1 MTYPP
6 LILGYTAHQR
16 RPVVLDADAS
26 FPHRVL
32 VGGTGKG
39 KTSFLMGLVYQQLR
53 RGGGCIFVD
62 GKAKPQN
69 LLTIAHLAQQ
79 TGRWS
84 LLRAIAP
91 GLPWSHLYNPLH
103 AEREIS
109 EAVNFLLNLLPPVSV
124 QSEAQYYRDQVRS
137 FLLTTLEVLR
147 ATGKTATIRDL
158 LAIMTAPAHVIE
170 EKLRADLKDSRH
182 EERFGDL
189 HYITRGILK
198 DKRETL
204 SGMVAQL
211 QSITATDLG
220 NFLSTVFSDLDLTTA
235 VDVGMPVWMALPTS
249 SDQARANALG
259 RAFLAD
265 ILAVMADLTG
275 DRRPTPTPPFLI
287 VLDEFGSYALAEFAE
302 MLRKAREANIQ
313 VVVSLTTIAD
323 LQDPTRGLTMSFPD
337 QLLGNAEAIY
347 MGSWAPGTLRYA
359 AEYYGEEK
367 QLIASRRESLA
378 QNVSGRL
385 ASAEDR
391 YWNPQLGTARTV
403 FDQLTEKREP
413 RLRKELLN
421 ELRQHEA
428 IVFFQGHPTLVH
440 LVYYFAPVTERN
452 KDPATVVPTWLR
464 APLQP
469 AGLSEYVLAHHVQI
483 VKTAAANGKAPESAT
498 PPAKVTPAR
507 TTTPARKRT
516 RPKPDAPPS

>member
-1 MTYPP
+1 
-6 LILGYTAHQR
+6 
-16 RPVVLDADAS
+16 
-26 FPHRVL
+26 
-32 VGGTGKG
+32 
-39 KTSFLMGLVYQQLR
+39 
-53 RGGGCIFVD
+53 
-62 GKAKPQN
+62 
-69 LLTIAHLAQQ
+69 
-79 TGRWS
+79 
-84 LLRAIAP
+84 
-91 GLPWSHLYNPLH
+91 
-103 AEREIS
+103 
-109 EAVNFLLNLLPPVSV
+109 
-124 QSEAQYYRDQVRS
+124 
-137 FLLTTLEVLR
+137 
-147 ATGKTATIRDL
+147 
-158 LAIMTAPAHVIE
+158 
-170 EKLRADLKDSRH
+170 
-182 EERFGDL
+182 
-189 HYITRGILK
+189 
-198 DKRETL
+198 
-204 SGMVAQL
+204 MVAQL

-220 NFLSTVFSDLDLTTA
+220 NFLSTVFSDLDLATA

-275 DRRPTPTPPFLI
+275 DRRPTPLPPFLI

-323 LQDPTRGLTMSFPD
+323 LQDPARGLTSSFPD

-359 AEYYGEEK
+359 EDYYGEEK

-378 QNVSGRL
+378 QNVLGRL

-428 IVFFQGHPTLVH
+428 VVFFQGHPTLVH
-440 LVYYFAPVTERN
+440 LVYYFAPVTEQD

-469 AGLSEYVLAHHVQI
+469 AGLSEYVLAHHMQLF
-483 VKTAAANGKAPESAT
+483 KTTAVTGMSPEPAT
-498 PPAKVTPAR
+498 PPARETPAR
-507 TTTPARKRT
+507 AAKPARKRT
-516 RPKPDAPPS
+516 RRKLDPTPP